1 MVFISNKIEVRDSL
15 THGRGVF
22 AKEDISEGEIIE
34 NCHFTILE
42 QPFLSIDKKLQEYV
56 FAWPKTSFASKS
68 VVVWGSGKDLGSYTV
83 SSGSIT
89 LSEAVT
95 SCIVGLSYTAQ
106 YKSMKLAYASQSPLN
121 QVKRINQ

>member
-22 AKEDISEGEIIE
+22 AKEDINEGEIIE

-42 QPFLSIDKKLQEYV
+42 QPFISIDKKLQEYV

-68 VVVWGSGKDLGSYTV
+68 VVVWGF
-83 SSGSIT
+83 GSIYNHSKNNNADWMT
-89 LSEAVT
+89 SEENNLFT
-95 SCIVGLSYTAQ
+95 FFTIKNI
-106 YKSMKLAYASQSPLN
+106 KSGEEIFTNYGEGYEKV
-121 QVKRINQ
+121 VKTVQ